1 MRMCPPLVG
10 IKESAAGDM
19 LRSVAEGMYQPV
31 AEDMHWMAVEC
42 NPAVEAAAGQP
53 VYRSSP
59 HLEPDSPS
67 HTYIANRHYHTA
79 SGLPF
84 RLQRKDQFLL

>member
-31 AEDMHWMAVEC
+31 GEDMHWMAEEHNPVVE
-42 NPAVEAAAGQP
+42 VAAGQP
-53 VYRSSP
+53 VYKSAR
-59 HLEPDSPS
+59 HQGPDSPS
-67 HTYIANRHYHTA
+67 HTYIANRHCHIA
-79 SGLPF
+79 SEPPF
-84 RLQRKDQFLL
+84 RLQRKDLFLR